1 MAIHSGE
8 KNLRS
13 RGRSFAIALVLA
25 CVLGITS
32 GGRGDEGATAP
43 DAAKPTHRGAI
54 ITIYDEINDITYKSM
69 KRRVDEAVADGANV
83 IIFEMNTPGGL
94 VSSAL
99 DICKYIKKLTDVKT
113 IAWVN
118 QDAYSAGAMI
128 SLACDEVVMTAASK
142 IGDCAP
148 IIITSEGLQ
157 ELGETERA
165 KAESPILKEFLD
177 SASRNGYEPLLCEA
191 MVRLG
196 YEVWW
201 MEDGEGGRRDWMLKA
216 DKEKAEAEEGSKWR
230 PIKTIFDPVAKA
242 DVDLRQPV
250 VQERDLLTLTQ
261 SEAVVFGF
269 AKAIVGNE
277 KELQAHYEL
286 AAMPERMVTNWAEG
300 LADFLSSPLVRTIL
314 MVLIAMGV
322 YSEFHAPGTFVGAAV
337 AGVAML
343 IFLGAPYLTGLADFW
358 EILLVIIG
366 VVLLAVEILVI
377 PGFGV
382 AGIAGIL
389 LLLVGFIATFIPAE
403 PGPMI
408 VPRLTA
414 GTMMGLATGVKV
426 IFGGLGLSLVGMY
439 FLNKYL
445 PSVPGARGLFQ
456 SPSVRG
462 AASVAIAGAGA
473 SPFPIAPE
481 TLCRVGDCGT
491 TTTKLRPAGKATI
504 NGKRLD
510 VITTGQMVE
519 SGVKI
524 EVVEIEG
531 VRIVVRPAADQ

>member
-1 MAIHSGE
+1 MTNTRQFKQGRIRSAGVVGIAAAFVLMA
-8 KNLRS
+8 
-13 RGRSFAIALVLA
+13 AA
-25 CVLGITS
+25 
-32 GGRGDEGATAP
+32 GGRGEENTARS
-43 DAAKPTHRGAI
+43 DAEDTERRGAI
-54 ITIYDEINDITYKSM
+54 VTIYDEINDITSKSM
-69 KRRVDEAVADGANV
+69 KRRVEEAKADGANV

-99 DICKYIKKLTDVKT
+99 EICKYIKKQTDVKT
-113 IAWVN
+113 VAWVN

-128 SLACDEVVMTAASK
+128 SLACNEVVMTAASK

-148 IIITSEGLQ
+148 IIITTEGLQ

-177 SASRNGYEPLLCEA
+177 SAARNGYEPLLCEA

-201 MEDGEGGRRDWMLKA
+201 MENGEGGERDWMLK
-216 DKEKAEAEEGSKWR
+216 DEKEKAEAAEGSTWR
-230 PIKTIFDPVAKA
+230 PVETYYDPVAEA
-242 DVDLRQPV
+242 EVELRQPV

-261 SEAVVFGF
+261 SEAVAFGF
-269 AKAIVGNE
+269 AEAIVGNE
-277 KELQAHYEL
+277 KELQARYNL
-286 AAMPERMVTNWAEG
+286 TAVPKRMETNWAEG

-322 YSEFHAPGTFVGAAV
+322 YSEFHAPGTFVGGSV
-337 AGVAML
+337 ALVALL

-358 EILLVIIG
+358 EILLVILG
-366 VVLLAVEILVI
+366 VALILVEVLVI

-389 LLLVGFIATFIPAE
+389 LLLVGFIATFVPAD
-403 PGPMI
+403 PGPVI

-414 GTMMGLATGVKV
+414 GTMLGLATGIKV

-445 PSVPGARGLFQ
+445 PRMPGSRGLFQ
-456 SPSVRG
+456 SPTARG
-462 AASVAIAGAGA
+462 EASVALAAAGA
-473 SPFPIAPE
+473 SPFPTAPE
-481 TLCRVGDCGT
+481 TLCHPGDRGT
-491 TTTKLRPAGKATI
+491 TITKLRPAGKATI

-510 VITTGQMVE
+510 VISSGQMIE
-519 SGVKI
+519 SGAEI

-531 VRIVVRPAADQ
+531 VRIVVRPAAGK